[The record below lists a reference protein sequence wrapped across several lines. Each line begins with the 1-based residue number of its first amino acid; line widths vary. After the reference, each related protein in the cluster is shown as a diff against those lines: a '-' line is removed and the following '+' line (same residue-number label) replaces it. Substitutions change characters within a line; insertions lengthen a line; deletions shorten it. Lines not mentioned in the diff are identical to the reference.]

1 MSPIETKRYLGDGVY
16 SEFDGYQIK
25 LTTSVGGSCEY
36 DSNMIYLDPVV
47 VNNLLDYVKWVHSYL
62 SLGKST
68 AIEPEF
74 KGEEYKI
81 EYPVVTSDYI
91 KDAIERNFGG
101 GK

>member
-1 MSPIETKRYLGDGVY
+1 MIETKRYLGDGVY
-16 SEFDGYQIK
+16 SEFDGHQIK
-25 LTTSVGGSCEY
+25 LSTSDRIDSY
-36 DSNMIYLDPVV
+36 DSNVIYLDPVV
-47 VNNLLDYVKWVHSYL
+47 INNLLDYVKWVSSYP

>member
-16 SEFDGYQIK
+16 SEFDGHQIK
-25 LTTSVGGSCEY
+25 LTTSTGHDSY
-36 DSNMIYLDPVV
+36 DSNVIFLDPVV
-47 VNNLLDYVKWVHSYL
+47 VNNLLDYVKWVTSYR